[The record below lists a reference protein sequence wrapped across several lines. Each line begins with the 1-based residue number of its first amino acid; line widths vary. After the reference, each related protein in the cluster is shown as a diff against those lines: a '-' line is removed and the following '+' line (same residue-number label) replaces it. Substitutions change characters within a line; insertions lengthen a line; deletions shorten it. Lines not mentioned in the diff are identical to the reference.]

1 MDMNKLLDETII
13 LHKNF
18 KKKEYKKEYKKE
30 QLRKGEFTV
39 EKKKKYDNSFKL
51 DEDTGDYKS
60 KEVNKKLCSVIQKA
74 RLNKNY
80 TQKTLAQKLNIQ
92 TNLLNEYESG
102 KKNPDNATLAKLEKY
117 LKVKLRGDP
126 SKIGNS
132 L

>member
-18 KKKEYKKEYKKE
+18 KKKKYKKEYKKE

-60 KEVNKKLCSVIQKA
+60 KEVNKKLCS
-74 RLNKNY
+74 Y
-80 TQKTLAQKLNIQ
+80 S
-92 TNLLNEYESG
+92 ES
-102 KKNPDNATLAKLEKY
+102 
-117 LKVKLRGDP
+117 
-126 SKIGNS
+126 
-132 L
+132 